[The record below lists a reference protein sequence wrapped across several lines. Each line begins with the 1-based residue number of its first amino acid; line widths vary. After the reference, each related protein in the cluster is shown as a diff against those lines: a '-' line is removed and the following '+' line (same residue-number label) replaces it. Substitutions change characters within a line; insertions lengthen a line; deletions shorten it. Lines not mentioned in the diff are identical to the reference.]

1 VVVKALP
8 NELEFSRYGFS
19 VTKALGNAVTRN
31 RVKRLLKEIVRLAPV
46 EPGWDIVFIARSA
59 IVTADY
65 RQVKMSVEKLLTRS
79 NLLRDKHEAA
89 STGAN

>member
-1 VVVKALP
+1 MVVKALP
-8 NELEFSRYGFS
+8 NGLEFSRYGFS

-79 NLLRDKHEAA
+79 NLLRDKHETA

>member
-1 VVVKALP
+1 MVVKALP